1 MQKALYLPNISGKSL
16 DTGATKTS
24 TEMCF
29 GKITILAMLGT
40 RVSEARSRVCPGL
53 ITMLIQRPD
62 QCQRLCRPRTC
73 AVCFTSTLPICSSQ
87 PPGEY
92 PQVPLGQYVPD
103 ITPQGDT
110 TRPTIDIFGVD
121 TKHGVSS

>member
-16 DTGATKTS
+16 DTRATKNS

-29 GKITILAMLGT
+29 GKITILAMLST
-40 RVSEARSRVCPGL
+40 RVSEARSRACASL
-53 ITMLIQRPD
+53 ITALIQKPD

-73 AVCFTSTLPICSSQ
+73 AVRLTSTLPIYSSQ

-92 PQVPLGQYVPD
+92 PQVLPGQSVPYL
-103 ITPQGDT
+103 TPQGDT
-110 TRPTIDIFGVD
+110 TRPTIDISGVD
-121 TKHGVSS
+121 TKHGVCP